1 MRPILIYAAN
11 HVLKCLPP
19 RELASKDPNADLTHD
34 RYDDSELLCEIDY
47 NGIMANWC
55 REGLGLLKSAGANH
69 SKLSHRGPITV

>member
-1 MRPILIYAAN
+1 MTLSYRCANIPCRCFPASVGKTVLDDMRPILIYAAN

-47 NGIMANWC
+47 NGIMAN
-55 REGLGLLKSAGANH
+55 
-69 SKLSHRGPITV
+69 